1 MRVEVSLTVNG
12 QACRAVTEART
23 HLADLLRETHGL
35 TGTHLGCEH
44 GVCGACTVM
53 VDGRP
58 VRSCTN
64 FAITCEGA
72 RVMTIEGFDHD
83 PLMRSLQAAFKR
95 HHALQ
100 CGFCTP
106 GMLITAYD
114 IVRRIPAPDEKRVR
128 RELAGN
134 LCRCTGYQ
142 GIVEA
147 ILAVAASHADEP
159 LAALVAPLPAPPAIA
174 ASHGQPLPEPA
185 SGRASPLAVGRL
197 VERHG
202 DEWHLRLGVPAVA
215 LWNWLQAPE
224 AVMRCLPGATLTG
237 GVGTRGETGQRLS
250 FIMTVAIGPMRASFE
265 GAGTVR
271 FNVAERS
278 GELTG
283 SGHDVRSRTRVSGAM
298 TFRVVDEG
306 TRSLL
311 CLGLD
316 YQLQGDLAQYSRGAV
331 VDAVTEQLLIR
342 FAENVGRAVAG
353 EHFEDQSEISG
364 ASLARAAFWQKLKRF
379 FV

>member
-147 ILAVAASHADEP
+147 ILAVAANPAEAGDRMEATAPLAPGPMVAANPAEAGRKNIGGSDEP
-159 LAALVAPLPAPPAIA
+159 
-174 ASHGQPLPEPA
+174 
-185 SGRASPLAVGRL
+185 
-197 VERHG
+197 
-202 DEWHLRLGVPAVA
+202 
-215 LWNWLQAPE
+215 
-224 AVMRCLPGATLTG
+224 
-237 GVGTRGETGQRLS
+237 
-250 FIMTVAIGPMRASFE
+250 
-265 GAGTVR
+265 
-271 FNVAERS
+271 
-278 GELTG
+278 G
-283 SGHDVRSRTRVSGAM
+283 S
-298 TFRVVDEG
+298 
-306 TRSLL
+306 
-311 CLGLD
+311 
-316 YQLQGDLAQYSRGAV
+316 
-331 VDAVTEQLLIR
+331 
-342 FAENVGRAVAG
+342 
-353 EHFEDQSEISG
+353 
-364 ASLARAAFWQKLKRF
+364 KL
-379 FV
+379 